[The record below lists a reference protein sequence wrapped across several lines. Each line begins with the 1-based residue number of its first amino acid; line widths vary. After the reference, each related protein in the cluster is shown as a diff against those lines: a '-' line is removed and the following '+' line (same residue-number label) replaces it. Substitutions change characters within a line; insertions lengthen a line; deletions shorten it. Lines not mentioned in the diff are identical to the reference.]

1 MAQGSLERVEENTL
15 TLKPRAADGKF
26 SKNLVLKLTG
36 TSRLTALTTQ
46 KRAGKVVITQK
57 ELRPEELK
65 PRQGVAVIYTRESSL
80 NILLTAI
87 VQPDPDSDGPATL
100 APDVPAKVLTVL
112 KYIDEHKAARPG
124 YEGGRTFLNL
134 GRDGEQVLPRK
145 DERGKPIAYHEWD
158 VNPRVPGKNR
168 GPQRLV
174 TGSDGS
180 AYYTADHYRT
190 YIKVR

>member
-1 MAQGSLERVEENTL
+1 MIRSRLSHAR
-15 TLKPRAADGKF
+15 PDGRF
-26 SKNLVLKLTG
+26 SKNLVLRLTG
-36 TSRLTALTTQ
+36 TSRLTALITHQ
-46 KRAGKVVITQK
+46 RAGKIAITQK
-57 ELRPEELK
+57 ELRPDELK
-65 PRQGVAVIYTRESSL
+65 PRQGVAVIYTRQSSV

-87 VQPDPDSDGPATL
+87 VEPVPESDGAATL
-100 APDVPAKVLTVL
+100 PPDVPAKVLTVL
-112 KYIDEHKAARPG
+112 KYIDEHKAAPPG

-145 DERGKPIAYHEWD
+145 DEHGKSITYHEWD
-158 VNPRVPGKNR
+158 VNSRVPGKNR
-168 GPQRLV
+168 GPDRLV